1 MKNSH
6 ETVPHSRQRL
16 AVRHRLERRVW
27 LALAACGAIAI
38 APVLSVACSVFPV
51 PALQAQETGLPVG
64 AKAPTS
70 TIVETLDGKSFDIGQ
85 YVGKTPMLIE
95 FWATWCPLC
104 KQLEPTMLDVA
115 KKYGTRVKFIGVA
128 VSVNQT
134 PERVKA
140 YAEKHGLPL
149 EVYFDRKGTAT
160 DAYDAAATSYVVVV
174 DKTGT
179 VVYTGLG
186 GTQNLDAAIR
196 KALGS

>member
-1 MKNSH
+1 M
-6 ETVPHSRQRL
+6 
-16 AVRHRLERRVW
+16 
-27 LALAACGAIAI
+27 
-38 APVLSVACSVFPV
+38 LSVAGSPFPV
-51 PALQAQETGLPVG
+51 SALRAQETGLPVG

-70 TIVETLDGKSFDIGQ
+70 TVVETLDGKSFDIGQ

-104 KQLEPTMLDVA
+104 KQLEPTMVDVA
-115 KKYGTRVKFIGVA
+115 KKYGNKVKFIGVA

-134 PERVKA
+134 PERVRL

-149 EVYFDRKGTAT
+149 DVYFDRKGTAT

-186 GTQNLDAAIR
+186 GAQNLEAAIK
-196 KALGS
+196 KALGT